1 MSKPSFLRSVV
12 LFAAS
17 ILLMSLAGV
26 LMLAISIATLFNARR
41 FCAEVI
47 AKAVGHAVLWLA
59 GVRLVVHQDQPF
71 PTSQTVYAANHTS
84 SLDLFILI
92 ALALP
97 NTRFFMKRKFLLFP
111 PLGLMAWLIGTFF
124 TPPQSMPE
132 KRIRC
137 FQAAERAL
145 RRTGESVFLS
155 PEGTRVTTG
164 EIGLFNKGTF
174 HLSTNLKAPIVPL
187 FIDVP
192 PKINPGKGLR
202 ARPGRCTCTS
212 MRPSR
217 QEPSGSKSSRRTK
230 RRFESGSSDI
240 WTRLEPTGRRKR
252 LPHWAEK
259 TPAEGGRVRRVP
271 TDRTRPR
278 HDGHHR

>member
-1 MSKPSFLRSVV
+1 
-12 LFAAS
+12 
-17 ILLMSLAGV
+17 MSLAGV
-26 LMLAISIATLFNARR
+26 LMLVVSIATLFNARR

-59 GVRLVVHQDQPF
+59 GVRLVVHHDQPF
-71 PTSQTVYAANHTS
+71 PTSQTVYVANHTS

-111 PLGLMAWLIGTFF
+111 PLGLMAWLMGTFF

-137 FQAAERAL
+137 FQAAERTL

-164 EIGLFNKGTF
+164 EIGPFNKGTF

-192 PKINPGKGLR
+192 PEINPGKGLR
-202 ARPGRCTCTS
+202 ALPGTVHVHVHAPVPT
-212 MRPSR
+212 
-217 QEPSGSKSSRRTK
+217 ET
-230 RRFESGSSDI
+230 
-240 WTRLEPTGRRKR
+240 WRLEELEKNKAALRARFVGYLDAARADREKKTSAPVGGEDGRRR
-252 LPHWAEK
+252 RAG
-259 TPAEGGRVRRVP
+259 EGGS
-271 TDRTRPR
+271 
-278 HDGHHR
+278 DGSQEASP